1 MPLKL
6 NIGLSKKIGLPDFGS
21 RGASV
26 NLELEV
32 DAGAIGE
39 PDRLRQ
45 QIRHLFGLAKSSIEE
60 ELTGQQPVPQD
71 GNGNGHSDHNNG
83 NGNGNGHS
91 RPVARSANGANG
103 GNGHGSRLP
112 PSGRAATVSQVRAI
126 RAITGRQGLDLGQL
140 LGSRF
145 SLQRPEDLSLADASA
160 LIDELK
166 NANQVN
172 GGGR

>member
-6 NIGLSKKIGLPDFGS
+6 NVGLSKKIGLPDYGS
-21 RGASV
+21 LGAST
-26 NLELEV
+26 NLELEL
-32 DAGAIGE
+32 DAGVIGD

-45 QIRHLFGLAKSSIEE
+45 QIRHLFGLVKTSIEE
-60 ELTGQQPVPQD
+60 ELGGQQPVPQN
-71 GNGNGHSDHNNG
+71 GHGNGHGRDPHA

-91 RPVARSANGANG
+91 HSDASHASG

-112 PSGRAATVSQVRAI
+112 TNGRAATNSQVRAI
-126 RAITGRQGLDLGQL
+126 RAIAGRQRLDLGQL

-145 SLQRPEDLSLADASA
+145 NLQRPEDLSLADASA

-166 NANQVN
+166 NATPVN